1 MHHHPYPWILDP
13 SPSHIRTRQTNLMI
27 YCVRL
32 LVQRKRKAEEQR
44 GHQAKKA
51 KSDGPTFFV
60 STQVAAKVGQ
70 DWILAVVV
78 NANEIKGKIEIEVMI
93 PHLNHMH
100 ADNNIHMFMS

>member
-1 MHHHPYPWILDP
+1 M
-13 SPSHIRTRQTNLMI
+13 R
-27 YCVRL
+27 

-60 STQVAAKVGQ
+60 ATQVAAKVGQ

-93 PHLNHMH
+93 PPFNHLL
-100 ADNNIHMFMS
+100 AYNNTHVFIS